1 MLQIPCGCRKN
12 NPDAHR
18 ITQIELYRLD
28 VTKERHFSHGTWK
41 NRQHVILK
49 VSAGD
54 QSGWSETIASKNNP
68 DLNLCE
74 WGDFLKEIKGLT
86 VSEAF
91 TFLKDNRGRALWTK
105 RELEFVEMALLDL
118 SGRLQGKSAIELLG
132 LTGREPIYGTFCV
145 LEEDPA
151 LAEKQAQLALEQN
164 LKTHIKVKL
173 FGKEELDRKLIVTLR
188 KVMGPEAYII
198 ADPNRGYKSWQNLDE
213 LARILVNLY
222 NSGVDAC
229 EDPATLTNEEWI
241 TLQQKVG
248 NLALIPDYN
257 LRPAWES
264 VNSALPNMGKYYNF
278 HPACMGS
285 FFDMVQLGAKV
296 KDWGHDVMIGD
307 ASLIG
312 PACTAWQQI
321 AIGMGAAWVEALEKP
336 HESDVFLQCIIS
348 KATFQQQDG
357 RFAMKPKPGFG
368 LEVDE
373 ILLKKKSI
381 AYCSL

>member
-1 MLQIPCGCRKN
+1 MKTLNRNRCVKFLGISIIIAIMLQIPCGCRKN
-12 NPDAHR
+12 NRDAHR

-151 LAEKQAQLALEQN
+151 LAEKQAQLAYERLW
-164 LKTHIKVKL
+164 
-173 FGKEELDRKLIVTLR
+173 DRKLTL
-188 KVMGPEAYII
+188 
-198 ADPNRGYKSWQNLDE
+198 L
-213 LARILVNLY
+213 
-222 NSGVDAC
+222 
-229 EDPATLTNEEWI
+229 
-241 TLQQKVG
+241 
-248 NLALIPDYN
+248 LIPTVAIN
-257 LRPAWES
+257 P
-264 VNSALPNMGKYYNF
+264 GKTWMNWLAF
-278 HPACMGS
+278 
-285 FFDMVQLGAKV
+285 
-296 KDWGHDVMIGD
+296 W
-307 ASLIG
+307 
-312 PACTAWQQI
+312 
-321 AIGMGAAWVEALEKP
+321 
-336 HESDVFLQCIIS
+336 
-348 KATFQQQDG
+348 
-357 RFAMKPKPGFG
+357 
-368 LEVDE
+368 
-373 ILLKKKSI
+373 
-381 AYCSL
+381 